1 MAYREPRE
9 KQGLKVEVRNND
21 INRAWRK
28 LKRLL
33 QDEGVLQEFR
43 DRKHY
48 TKPSEKRAR
57 AKAAGRA
64 RWLKKKREIEDR

>member
-1 MAYREPRE
+1 MAYREPRA

>member
-1 MAYREPRE
+1 MAYREPRQ

-33 QDEGVLQEFR
+33 QDEGVLQEYR
-43 DRKHY
+43 GRKHY

-64 RWLKKKREIEDR
+64 RWMKKKRELDNR